1 MKKNGFTFIE
11 ILGVVTLLALIGT
24 IIIITV
30 DKSIKDSK
38 QTITKAQMENIRSSA
53 SMWMADNIEKIPNNG
68 YYTINLETLEKEGY
82 ISEEIEKTIEINKNN
97 YIIQISMNNILIGEE
112 TGFNTMDA
120 FITDN
125 ASKQIETI
133 KNQQLSLTGIY
144 QLNDNGQISDGINTY
159 ETNITETKLKGG
171 YLIYR
176 DDTAIRGCMTIDE
189 YKVTITDEEVEKIEN
204 GICERPK
211 CVRAIEKHTEEC
223 IQINNFCYED
233 GYYSGG
239 TKNTT
244 TIEYGNLGEKGAELK
259 SGDALD
265 CDINGDNI
273 YDSETERF
281 YYITDFTSDDNKK
294 YSVLIYYNNT
304 SVDINGNVIP
314 DNTINS
320 LIPYDST
327 HSIDVSENWHGPLT
341 AINNLP
347 TINDWNNI
355 TLSNNN
361 RIILNENKEAT
372 TNNGSNNIQQFNYI
386 KEVNDTTIPLAARLL
401 TTQEVNDACGIK
413 VGSIKKG
420 ELSDCNFLL
429 ENTKYSSSKFGTG
442 GYWLENPYSNSYSSA
457 WTIGG
462 NSRYVY
468 NSDVSNNSDIGV
480 RPVIE
485 VLKTDISLY

>member
-133 KNQQLSLTGIY
+133 KNQQLSLTGAY
-144 QLNDNGQISDGINTY
+144 DLNEAGQITDGINTY
-159 ETNITETKLKGG
+159 ETNIKETQLKGG
-171 YLIYR
+171 YLKYR
-176 DDTAIRGCMTIDE
+176 NDNLVSGCMTIDE
-189 YKVTITDEEVEKIEN
+189 YKVTLKDEKIIKIEN
-204 GICERPK
+204 GVCEKPYK

-223 IQINNFCYED
+223 TNTSTGFCYED
-233 GYYSGG
+233 GYTIGG
-239 TKNTT
+239 SENTK
-244 TIEYGNLGEKGAELK
+244 TIEYGKLGKNGENPE
-259 SGDALD
+259 SGDIFN
-265 CDINGDNI
+265 CDVNGDGT

-281 YYITDFTSDDNKK
+281 YYITDFTTTDNKQ
-294 YSVLIYYNNT
+294 YGVLIYYSNTALDNNGYAIPDGSEACYIAYDSNNT
-304 SVDINGNVIP
+304 NYNGPI
-314 DNTINS
+314 
-320 LIPYDST
+320 
-327 HSIDVSENWHGPLT
+327 T

-347 TINDWNNI
+347 TINEWINI
-355 TLSNNN
+355 RLSSNT
-361 RIILNENKEAT
+361 RAILNEDGKDTSASGSKKYPEAFDYSK
-372 TNNGSNNIQQFNYI
+372 NVNG
-386 KEVNDTTIPLAARLL
+386 TIVPLAARML
-401 TTQEVNDACGIK
+401 TYQEVITVCGPTPSTRGYLK
-413 VGSIKKG
+413 N
-420 ELSDCNFLL
+420 CNYLL
-429 ENTKYSSSKFGTG
+429 EKTRYSSSTIKPFGF
-442 GYWLENPYSNSYSSA
+442 WLETPTKSNSTYPYSLGA
-457 WTIGG
+457 T
-462 NSRYVY
+462 SRTMAF
-468 NSDVSNNSDIGV
+468 NTEAQTATSRGV